1 MGETENRF
9 IRELWGLQGAAYLVV
24 GLRYFSRIH
33 SEGWSKLAWD
43 DALMFMATVCTLQP
57 QSRSKRNLPNAPG
70 IHLARVHSHE
80 CYGISRGRVL
90 EGACQ

>member
-1 MGETENRF
+1 MGETENGF

-43 DALMFMATVCTLQP
+43 DALMFMATVRTL
-57 QSRSKRNLPNAPG
+57 RSNPKAVAKELSLMR
-70 IHLARVHSHE
+70 LAF
-80 CYGISRGRVL
+80 I
-90 EGACQ
+90 